1 MSQDA
6 ATTMQHVSTGAT
18 LGGGS
23 LSLLATYSNEITVAA
38 IVIGAI
44 ATVVFGVWSNLT
56 QRQRNRINKRNITAD
71 IISSYIKSG
80 EFTEKEI
87 NKIKSQSGVD

>member
-1 MSQDA
+1 MSQDV

-23 LSLLATYSNEITVAA
+23 LSLLATYSNEITVGA